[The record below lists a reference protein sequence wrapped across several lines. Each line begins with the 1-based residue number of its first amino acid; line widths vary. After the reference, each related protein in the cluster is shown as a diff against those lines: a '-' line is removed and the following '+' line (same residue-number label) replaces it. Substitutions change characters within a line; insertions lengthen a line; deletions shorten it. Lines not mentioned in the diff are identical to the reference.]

1 MKELQK
7 VMSKVRQAVQSYD
20 MISDGDKIAV
30 GLSGG
35 KDSIALLYALWRM
48 RDFFPKKY
56 DVVGISID
64 LGFKG
69 CIGYFDP
76 LSDFCLGCGIEYKI
90 VKTEIASIVFD
101 ERKEPN
107 PCSLCSKLRRGALS
121 AESAA
126 VGANKIA
133 LGHHLDDAVE
143 TFMMSLL
150 YEGRIGCFSPVTWYE
165 DRKISVIRPLIYTKE
180 SDIRSLVKKVCLPC
194 LKSPCPEDGN
204 TEREHMKEYLHSFD
218 REHRGLYRRILGA
231 MERGEVDGWRTKQ

>member
-126 VGANKIA
+126 VGANK
-133 LGHHLDDAVE
+133 
-143 TFMMSLL
+143 
-150 YEGRIGCFSPVTWYE
+150 RC
-165 DRKISVIRPLIYTKE
+165 
-180 SDIRSLVKKVCLPC
+180 
-194 LKSPCPEDGN
+194 
-204 TEREHMKEYLHSFD
+204 
-218 REHRGLYRRILGA
+218 
-231 MERGEVDGWRTKQ
+231 